1 MPALMESK
9 LETGRSGTFSEPPQL
24 SMWAGVVTYQNAVF
38 GQLTRLHALE
48 IPITGADSTIQRQH
62 GPIIMAAILG
72 TSGCGVRIATGGIL
86 CDRQDHVALPD
97 H

>member
-1 MPALMESK
+1 MCSAMAFIK
-9 LETGRSGTFSEPPQL
+9 SGGMLFATRTPMRLPTSRI
-24 SMWAGVVTYQNAVF
+24 AVF

-48 IPITGADSTIQRQH
+48 IPITGADSTIQSQH